1 MDKVLRTVPIICCLL
16 LLMGDQSSSQPTD
29 QVDVGALPSPAKK
42 KIDFARDIAP
52 LLRERCETCHGAE
65 KQMGGLR
72 LDNREAALAGGYSGS
87 VIKPGNSAESRLIHL
102 VSGLTEELIMPMTGA
117 KLTSE
122 QVGLLRAWID
132 QGAEWSEQ
140 AAAVPE
146 VGNREKPKTDH
157 WAYLPPRRPPVP
169 KVQDRAWL
177 RNPLDA
183 FVLAKLEDGGIQPSP
198 EADRATLIRRVSLD
212 LIGLPP
218 TPEEVD
224 QFLTDTHPDVY
235 ERLVDRLLA
244 SPHYGEKWARHWLDL
259 ARYADSDGYE
269 KDLPR
274 PHAWRWRDWVIHA
287 LNSNMP
293 FDQFT
298 IEQLAGDLL
307 PNPTVE
313 QKVATGFNRNT
324 LTNREGGIDLEEFRV
339 EEVVDRTNTLG
350 TVWLGL
356 TVGCARCHDHKYD
369 PTFQKEYYQLY
380 AFFNSAQKV
389 NIEAPLAGEMG
400 PFLSRKSTYD
410 RKWRELLEDYDVPE
424 MEAEW
429 EKNLLE
435 AVLNPGANEVWDF
448 SWGIVEILVDGA
460 EQILRLNPSQRTQK
474 QQDQLTEYFIQW
486 YGTNMVPGVSKDEH
500 DKLKFKELWEKRE
513 QLKEKYPG
521 LSEAQIFVENPS
533 PPKTHILIRGDFRR
547 PGVEVYPDTPRV
559 LPPLPGGAEPPRLQL
574 ARWLVSGDHP
584 LTARVTV
591 NRMWQEFFGRG
602 LVETS
607 EDFGT
612 RGELPTHPELLD
624 WLAVEFMDN
633 GWNVKKTHRLLV
645 TSATYRQ
652 SSKIRGELQGRD
664 PYNKLLARQ
673 SRFRLSAEL
682 IRDVALSASGLLNP
696 AIGGK
701 SIRPPQ
707 PAGMVKLGFASD
719 LRAWREDEGA
729 DRYRRGLYIFFQRT
743 VPYPQLINF
752 DAPDSLLACSRRGH
766 STTPL
771 QALNLLNDPV
781 FFEAAQGLAARVLR
795 EKQGS
800 VADRIDYAFRL
811 CLARLPKPRERER
824 LLRHYHQQKEI
835 LGRDP
840 KSIELLFPA
849 NGVEGV
855 DPSEAAAWVGV
866 SRVLLNLEEFITRG

>member
-1 MDKVLRTVPIICCLL
+1 MLEKKVRILALIGSLVFISEV
-16 LLMGDQSSSQPTD
+16 GASQLASE
-29 QVDVGALPSPAKK
+29 VDVAALPPAANTRV
-42 KIDFARDIAP
+42 DFARDIAP